1 VQLRLPFF
9 QRQATNEGLA
19 GFVVHFVRVRRARR
33 YVMRLRPDGALRL
46 TIPRGGSKREA
57 LRFAERHLTWAER
70 QRDRLTAGARPLEEE
85 RALRDGAKRE
95 LPPQLFALAARFGLE
110 VARVSIRGQHSR
122 WGSCSPRGHITLNFR
137 LLLMPTEVREYILI
151 HELMHL
157 RQANHS
163 RRFWRL
169 VEEAC
174 PTFRESEHWLKQN
187 GPSLM

>member
-1 VQLRLPFF
+1 VM
-9 QRQATNEGLA
+9 
-19 GFVVHFVRVRRARR
+19 RVRR
-33 YVMRLRPDGALRL
+33 DGALRV

-70 QRDRLTAGARPLEEE
+70 QRARLTQAALSSEEE
-85 RALRDGAKRE
+85 RALRQRAKRE
-95 LPPQLFALAARFGLE
+95 LPPQLLALAARFGLK
-110 VARVSIRGQHSR
+110 VTRVSIRGQQSR
-122 WGSCSPRGHITLNFR
+122 WGACSPTGHITLNFR
-137 LLLMPTEVREYILI
+137 LLLMPPEIREYVLI

-174 PTFRESEHWLKQN
+174 PAFRDAERWLKQN